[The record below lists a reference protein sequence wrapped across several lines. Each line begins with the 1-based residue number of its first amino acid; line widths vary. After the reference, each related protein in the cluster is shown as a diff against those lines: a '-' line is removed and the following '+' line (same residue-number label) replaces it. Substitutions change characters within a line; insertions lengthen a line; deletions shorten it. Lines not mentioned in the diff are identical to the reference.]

1 MSFSNDIPEKPEEKF
16 SEGEIAKPTNTGGLT
31 PEEKAALTRRVLL
44 KLDLRHFT
52 LFETSL

>member
-44 KLDLRHFT
+44 KLDLRHFAP
-52 LFETSL
+52 FETSL